1 MALQVDEASETYERA
16 MRNIAAAG
24 PGICR
29 VCRGFNDPDYETCFK
44 CGHRPDSLDAMVPIT
59 YSEHLGQMH
68 LALRNYKDAN
78 RASIRRHDAIR
89 LAAILWRFL
98 RDHESCVAHAAGVD
112 SFDLVTIV
120 PSSSPER
127 DKHSAFAELT
137 GWIEP
142 IKSRLRRTL
151 EPTGE
156 AEGREFDANRF
167 KPTAEP
173 PGESVLLL
181 DDTWA
186 SGGHA
191 QSAAY
196 ALRAAGAQQVALVV
210 IGRHVRRDFEPVQ
223 GSGETC
229 GDILDALPTDF
240 DWTTCAVHD
249 GGQLASGIEQL
260 A

>member
-1 MALQVDEASETYERA
+1 MALGVDEASQAYERA
-16 MRNIAAAG
+16 MRNIMAAG

-29 VCRGFNDPDYETCFK
+29 VCWGFNDPDYETCFK
-44 CGHRPDSLDAMVPIT
+44 CGHRPDCLGVMDPIT

-78 RASIRRHDAIR
+78 SAAIRRHDAIR

-98 RDHESCVAHAAGVD
+98 RDHELCVARAAGVD

-120 PSSSPER
+120 PSSKPER

-142 IKSRLRRTL
+142 IKERLQRTL

-156 AEGREFDANRF
+156 VEGREFSSNRYRA
-167 KPTAEP
+167 TADLS
-173 PGESVLLL
+173 GRSVLLL

-186 SGGHA
+186 AGGHA
-191 QSAAY
+191 QSAAH
-196 ALRAAGAQQVALVV
+196 ALTAAGAQKVALVV
-210 IGRHVRRDFEPVQ
+210 IGRHVRRDYEPVQ
-223 GSGETC
+223 DSGESC
-229 GDILDALPTDF
+229 GDILDALPENF
-240 DWTTCAVHD
+240 DWTTCAVHE
-249 GGQLASGIEQL
+249 G
-260 A
+260 